1 MTPFGRVYTTHAVVL
16 KRRNVGE
23 ADRVVTIFSKEY
35 GRMKVIAKG
44 VRRVHSR
51 RAPYLEVFSHV
62 TLILHKG
69 KTWDS
74 ISEATPIHAF
84 PLLRESL
91 SKISEGYYLCELVD
105 ALTPERQEHRDVYT
119 LLLEAMMTLNK
130 ISKINPVEVS
140 GLFALE
146 LLRSL
151 GYLARDNSLPLAR
164 IDSYIERIIE
174 KRLHTPRILSRLSG
188 TISL

>member
-1 MTPFGRVYTTHAVVL
+1 MFPNRVYTTHAVVL

-23 ADRVVTIFSKEY
+23 ADRIVTIFSKEY
-35 GRMKVIAKG
+35 GRMRVIAKG

-51 RAPYLEVFSHV
+51 RAPHLEVFSHV

-84 PLLRESL
+84 SLLRRSL
-91 SKISEGYYLCELVD
+91 PLISEGYYLCELVD
-105 ALTPERQEHRDVYT
+105 ALTPEHQEHRDIYT

-130 ISKINPVEVS
+130 TSQTNPVEVS
-140 GLFALE
+140 GQFALE

-151 GYLARDNSLPLAR
+151 GYLARDRSLPLGQ

-174 KRLHTPRILSRLSG
+174 KRLHTPKILSRLSG